1 MARTVLIDSGPL
13 VAVLCER
20 DRHHPWARTHFEA
33 TDVPFLTCEAVISE
47 CFFLL
52 ERTYQGK
59 ETLCRL
65 LERGIVVVAYSFTDQ
80 VAETIRLIRR
90 YKDMPMSLAD
100 ACLVRMSERLGD
112 TAVLTTDSDFRVYRR
127 NGRQM
132 IPVIMPV

>member
-20 DRHHPWARTHFEA
+20 DRNHQWARTHFEA

-47 CFFLL
+47 CLFLL
-52 ERTYQGK
+52 ERTYQGR

-65 LERGIVVVAYSFTDQ
+65 LERGVVVVAYSFPDQ
-80 VAETIRLIRR
+80 LAETIRLIRR
-90 YKDMPMSLAD
+90 YKDTPMSLAD

-127 NGRQM
+127 NGRQT
-132 IPVIMPV
+132 IPVIMPG